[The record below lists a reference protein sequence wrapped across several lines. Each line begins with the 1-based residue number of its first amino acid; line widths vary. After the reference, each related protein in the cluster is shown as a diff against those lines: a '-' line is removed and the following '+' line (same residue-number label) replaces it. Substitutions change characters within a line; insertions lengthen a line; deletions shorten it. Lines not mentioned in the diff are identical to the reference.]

1 MRQGGISS
9 PFLFNCVYKD
19 MIDQLSSL
27 EGGVTIGGQRFNV
40 YCYAD
45 DVLLASTTVTG
56 LQNLINHANNYVTN
70 HGLSFNAS
78 KTVCYIHGKNPFTV
92 QPEWIINGEKLQITE
107 NINYLGAILGNKNG
121 TSHCE
126 KRISSCRKSF
136 FALQGAGLCDD
147 GLKVDTSV
155 HVWSAACQ
163 SVLAYGCESLY
174 LSKQNRT
181 NLNKLQ
187 ANHIK
192 CIIGIGNYYRTSP
205 LLQALNMNTMSDM
218 IDFHTVALFKSIMSA
233 DSAAKTFNQ
242 IMMKQKPS
250 CKKLLFNRAKEIC
263 SAKSVNV
270 LQVILNSDSFYKL
283 KTKILY
289 KVKPSENGVIDSLR
303 SLLYGNYRDQK
314 PLIKLLLKAF

>member
-1 MRQGGISS
+1 MGHHTVKKELAAAGKVSLLYRGQA
-9 PFLFNCVYKD
+9 CVMMAWK
-19 MIDQLSSL
+19 
-27 EGGVTIGGQRFNV
+27 
-40 YCYAD
+40 
-45 DVLLASTTVTG
+45 LL
-56 LQNLINHANNYVTN
+56 H
-70 HGLSFNAS
+70 
-78 KTVCYIHGKNPFTV
+78 
-92 QPEWIINGEKLQITE
+92 
-107 NINYLGAILGNKNG
+107 
-121 TSHCE
+121 
-126 KRISSCRKSF
+126 
-136 FALQGAGLCDD
+136 
-147 GLKVDTSV
+147 

-233 DSAAKTFNQ
+233 DSAAKTLIQ

-270 LQVILNSDSFYKL
+270 LQVVLNSDSFYKL
-283 KTKILY
+283 KNKILY

-303 SLLYGNYRDQK
+303 ALFSGNYRDQK